1 MTQCTDSRPTPVK
14 PRRRY
19 RRWLAVIA
27 ATAIAI
33 LVASIFLGLWPL
45 SLFIQDPWD
54 AIPKA
59 SSEEIAKLH
68 QPDAL
73 RADLDE
79 IIALHERTCPN
90 PYLRVSKD
98 SILSL
103 AERLKASIDRPMTRR
118 EFLPLVMELQSGYRC
133 DHYIQRVPAEELEA
147 ALARGEGFL
156 PFQAE
161 PRGDALVVIAVTA
174 EEEAIEPGDTIVQ
187 IGSVSA
193 VDHLARLRSMVP
205 AETVRAQDAF
215 VRRSFQSLNW
225 AAGVSLPTDV
235 EIVRADGSRHI
246 VTVEAVGKRKI
257 NRTLPRAS
265 LPNASAVSQGEVL
278 VDSPPFRCLL
288 LPGDQSEPAP
298 IALID
303 FPTMD
308 VMLSSQWNEFL
319 DQAIAAAN
327 MRNAAGL
334 IVDIRKNPGGSPRLG
349 NDLLAR
355 INDRPYREFARLVSR
370 RSVESDEMLRLAAKP
385 VIRWLFGVLLPLYNP
400 GYAELDHG
408 EELTNKIN
416 VESYPRVEPGF
427 DGPTCLLTGDGVYSA
442 AVVLADCARTY
453 ELMLTIGE
461 PTGGCP
467 NQIGHIGP
475 FQLPNSKIVVNF
487 AQRVYLRASG
497 DETDMGPVH
506 PHIEVTPIPGRDT
519 ALERAIEEIRKMQAE
534 RKQ

>member
-1 MTQCTDSRPTPVK
+1 
-14 PRRRY
+14 
-19 RRWLAVIA
+19 
-27 ATAIAI
+27 
-33 LVASIFLGLWPL
+33 
-45 SLFIQDPWD
+45 
-54 AIPKA
+54 
-59 SSEEIAKLH
+59 
-68 QPDAL
+68 
-73 RADLDE
+73 
-79 IIALHERTCPN
+79 
-90 PYLRVSKD
+90 
-98 SILSL
+98 
-103 AERLKASIDRPMTRR
+103 
-118 EFLPLVMELQSGYRC
+118 
-133 DHYIQRVPAEELEA
+133 
-147 ALARGEGFL
+147 
-156 PFQAE
+156 
-161 PRGDALVVIAVTA
+161 
-174 EEEAIEPGDTIVQ
+174 
-187 IGSVSA
+187 
-193 VDHLARLRSMVP
+193 
-205 AETVRAQDAF
+205 
-215 VRRSFQSLNW
+215 
-225 AAGVSLPTDV
+225 LPTDV

-327 MRNAAGL
+327 LRNAAGL

-453 ELMLTIGE
+453 DLMLTIGE

-506 PHIEVTPIPGRDT
+506 PHIEVTPILGRDT